1 MQLCGQ
7 PTLAADKDQ
16 ESMKN
21 PEPGLCLH
29 PKVALS
35 CCQWQSMVLGYGL
48 YDKSSFILLPKM
60 KPSKI

>member
-16 ESMKN
+16 EGMKN
-21 PEPGLCLH
+21 PKTGLCLH

-35 CCQWQSMVLGYGL
+35 CWQWRSMVLGYGL
-48 YDKSSFILLPKM
+48 YEQILFYP
-60 KPSKI
+60 PP